1 MVCLCLGQVQY
12 LYEASHLVLL
22 MYERK
27 TFQMLEEIQRWF
39 NNGSKRNSITALVI
53 SYCRTGTL
61 GTKMV
66 YKVASIE
73 VIIMKL
79 VPICV
84 LIRSV
89 LNSRVFFRRRNST
102 VYSKLHV
109 HLS

>member
-1 MVCLCLGQVQY
+1 
-12 LYEASHLVLL
+12 
-22 MYERK
+22 
-27 TFQMLEEIQRWF
+27 
-39 NNGSKRNSITALVI
+39 
-53 SYCRTGTL
+53 
-61 GTKMV
+61 MV

-84 LIRSV
+84 LIRGV
-89 LNSRVFFRRRNST
+89 LNSRVFLRRRNST